1 MAGEKEIPLYA
12 MYATGVTNPGQ
23 ETMGGQIWWMSVW
36 C

>member
-1 MAGEKEIPLYA
+1 MAGEKRPHC

-36 C
+36 Y